1 MTASADFI
9 LGQKQY
15 EEGRQAGRV
24 EGEDAAYE
32 AIWEALCHF
41 DEHRPHC
48 DCRPCTVLRPAYT
61 LGYGHRQVDH
71 VDALMSE
78 PEKKTRKR
86 AG

>member
-1 MTASADFI
+1 MTACADII
-9 LGQKQY
+9 LGQKHY
-15 EEGRQAGRV
+15 EEGRRAGRM

-61 LGYGHRQVDH
+61 LGYGHHRVDQVEVSD
-71 VDALMSE
+71 DA

-86 AG
+86 TG